1 MQDNPKSTL
10 THGQHGVRIATTDNK
25 QGTGMTDYFDDDL
38 NHDEFD
44 DEEIKSRSEIKR
56 EVQAL
61 QTLGASLCKL
71 SKVQLDSMDLPDNLR
86 SAIADYQRFTSRTAM
101 KRQLQYIG
109 KVMRHIDPEPIKQTR
124 DRLLNQDC
132 QLNAHFHRLEK
143 WRDRLLN
150 EGDEAL
156 TELINST
163 PDIDKQQLRQMIRNA
178 QREASKNR
186 PPKSARAIF
195 QYLKEKLRNEGK

>member
-1 MQDNPKSTL
+1 MS
-10 THGQHGVRIATTDNK
+10 
-25 QGTGMTDYFDDDL
+25 DYFDDDL
-38 NHDEFD
+38 NHNEFD

-61 QTLGASLCKL
+61 QTLGVSLTKL
-71 SKVQLDSMDLPDNLR
+71 SSVQLDSMNLPDNLR

-101 KRQLQYIG
+101 KRQLLYVGRI
-109 KVMRHIDPEPIKQTR
+109 MRNIDPEPIKQAR
-124 DRLLNQDC
+124 DRLLNQDH

-163 PDIDKQQLRQMIRNA
+163 PDIDGQQLRQMIRNA
-178 QREASKNR
+178 RREASKNK

-195 QYLKEKLRNEGK
+195 QYLKEKLRNENEQAKG